1 MLLEVDTRLGGIPND
16 PHAYRVH
23 TLTSSVKR
31 QSASSYL
38 SRQWNRRRCPS
49 ALGAR
54 AVLVGPEGERDMPLA
69 SLYKDDGVDYLAKR
83 PDERGCASFL
93 A

>member
-1 MLLEVDTRLGGIPND
+1 
-16 PHAYRVH
+16 
-23 TLTSSVKR
+23 
-31 QSASSYL
+31 
-38 SRQWNRRRCPS
+38 
-49 ALGAR
+49 
-54 AVLVGPEGERDMPLA
+54 MPLA